1 MPVNRIERDDAT
13 ASRRRASC
21 CGLFDQPPA
30 GTAEGLGL
38 LRDLGHESV
47 RKLS

>member
-13 ASRRRASC
+13 ASRRRGELV
-21 CGLFDQPPA
+21 GLFDQPPA
-30 GTAEGLGL
+30 GASEGLGL

>member
-13 ASRRRASC
+13 
-21 CGLFDQPPA
+21 FDQRPA
-30 GTAEGLGL
+30 GAAHGLGL